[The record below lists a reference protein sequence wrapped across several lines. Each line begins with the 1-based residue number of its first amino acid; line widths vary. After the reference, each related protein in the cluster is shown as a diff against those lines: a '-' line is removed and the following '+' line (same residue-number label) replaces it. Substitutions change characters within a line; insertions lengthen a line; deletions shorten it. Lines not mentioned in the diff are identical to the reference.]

1 MPQKSQ
7 PAAHASE
14 PVSKAGVFA
23 YVAASV
29 LAIGAAGATVAFNSA
44 VQKAQDNDPVFVMP
58 TAQQRIEDM
67 GFSNVHF
74 QTFNKSADK
83 PAQLTF
89 TAEKDALPY
98 SGEAHC
104 TSTSCP
110 RITVKL
116 DPAVKFGS

>member
-1 MPQKSQ
+1 MPQ
-7 PAAHASE
+7 E
-14 PVSKAGVFA
+14 PTPTTQSTTKGGVFA

-29 LAIGAAGATVAFNSA
+29 LAIGAAGAMVAFNGA
-44 VQKAQDNDPVFVMP
+44 VKKAQDNDPMFVMP

-67 GFSNVHF
+67 GFNNVRF
-74 QTFNKSADK
+74 VAFNKAADK

-110 RITVKL
+110 RIKVQLDFGQKL
-116 DPAVKFGS
+116 GS

>member
-1 MPQKSQ
+1 MSQPQKQ
-7 PAAHASE
+7 TAPASE
-14 PVSKAGVFA
+14 RVSKGGVFA

-67 GFSNVHF
+67 GFSNVRF
-74 QTFNKSADK
+74 VAFNKAADK

-116 DPAVKFGS
+116 DPAVKLGS

>member
-1 MPQKSQ
+1 MSQ
-7 PAAHASE
+7 QAKPSSQAPE
-14 PVSKAGVFA
+14 RVTKGGVFA
-23 YVAASV
+23 YVAASA
-29 LAIGAAGATVAFNSA
+29 LAVASAGVIVAFNGA
-44 VQKAQDNDPVFVMP
+44 VKKAQDNDPMFVMP

-67 GFSNVHF
+67 GFNNVRF
-74 QTFNKSADK
+74 IAFNKAADK

-110 RITVKL
+110 RIKVQLDFGQKL
-116 DPAVKFGS
+116 GS